1 MTPTTKPS
9 QTVNAEQAE
18 IPTLQQV
25 TGAGHTTTV
34 ALVVSNSISGVT
46 EPLTDDSVKL
56 ASTAWVNSKI
66 NSIPGFTAT
75 FTNDYF
81 DL

>member
-1 MTPTTKPS
+1 MSSTKPA
-9 QTVNAEQAE
+9 QTGNAALVD
-18 IPTLQQV
+18 IPTLQDV
-25 TGAGHTTTV
+25 TTAGNTTTL
-34 ALVVSNSISGVT
+34 ALVVTNSISGVT
-46 EPLTDDSVKL
+46 EPLTEDSVKL
-56 ASTAWVNSKI
+56 ASTGWVNSKI

>member
-1 MTPTTKPS
+1 MSSTTKPS
-9 QTVNAEQAE
+9 QTVNEEPVE
-18 IPTLQQV
+18 IPTLQEV
-25 TGAGHTTTV
+25 TNAGNTTTI
-34 ALVVSNSISGVT
+34 ALVVSNSISGIT
-46 EPLTDDSVKL
+46 EPLTENSVKL

>member
-1 MTPTTKPS
+1 MSSTNPT
-9 QTVNAEQAE
+9 QTTNAEQLAVL
-18 IPTLQQV
+18 TLQEV
-25 TGAGHTTTV
+25 TEAGNTTTV
-34 ALVVSNSISGVT
+34 ALVVSNSISGIT
-46 EPLTDDSVKL
+46 EPLTEDSVKL

-66 NSIPGFTAT
+66 FTAT